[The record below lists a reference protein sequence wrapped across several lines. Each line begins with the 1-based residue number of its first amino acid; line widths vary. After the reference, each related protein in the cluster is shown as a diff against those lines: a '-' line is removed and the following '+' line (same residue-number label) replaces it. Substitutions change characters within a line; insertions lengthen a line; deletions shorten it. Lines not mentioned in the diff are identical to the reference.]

1 MKKNKNLT
9 SEEYDE
15 AMAYEYAGLINAL
28 GYLCQE
34 ATQAKLELVCLHL
47 NIAIDELKEHRR
59 PDTKSNSKTG

>member
-1 MKKNKNLT
+1 MKKNKSLT
-9 SEEYDE
+9 SDDYDA

-47 NIAIDELKEHRR
+47 NIAIDELKEYRR
-59 PDTKSNSKTG
+59 PGTKTG

>member
-1 MKKNKNLT
+1 MKKNKSLT
-9 SEEYDE
+9 SDDYDE

-47 NIAIDELKEHRR
+47 NIAIDELKEYRR
-59 PDTKSNSKTG
+59 PEAKAS